1 MVETNKT
8 IWILT
13 GSPVETDTLIIA
25 KEIKSA
31 YIIMMNSHPNR

>member
-1 MVETNKT
+1 MADINKT

-13 GSPVETDTLIIA
+13 GSSVETDTLIIA

-31 YIIMMNSHPNR
+31 YIIVMNSHPNR